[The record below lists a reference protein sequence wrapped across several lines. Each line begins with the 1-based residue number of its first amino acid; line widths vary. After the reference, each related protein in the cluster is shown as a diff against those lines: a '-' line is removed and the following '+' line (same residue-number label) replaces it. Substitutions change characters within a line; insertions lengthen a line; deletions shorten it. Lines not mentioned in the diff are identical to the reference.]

1 MEEVR
6 RLDVLKD
13 YMTLDDMKC
22 YFQVKSDTTIS
33 NWEKEGLKVCY
44 INRQSKYY
52 KKEDIQDFMDSKRA

>member
-6 RLDVLKD
+6 RLDTLKD
-13 YMTLDDMKC
+13 YMTLDDMKS

>member
-6 RLDVLKD
+6 RLDILKD
-13 YMTLDDMKC
+13 YMTLDDMKS
-22 YFQVKSDTTIS
+22 YFQVKSNNTIS
-33 NWEKEGLKVCY
+33 DREKEGLKVCY